1 VVAVSCNKNDDR
13 AFLKGSQVGGRRS

>member
-13 AFLKGSQVGGRRS
+13 AFLKGSHVGGRRS